1 MALKRLDT
9 GIKRLAGGIPK
20 RTKKPLAFIPPSPDP
35 MIGLPEGKT
44 NEESIGNEVKAVESS
59 IMARLKA
66 DAKRK
71 EIATSAEYYFVVCF
85 EDGNQASTF
94 LKALKYPDDNAA
106 FIDGTILADILN
118 IELPV
123 AEKMKPLREPDR
135 ALARLVQP
143 AWRK

>member
-1 MALKRLDT
+1 MALKRLDA
-9 GIKRLAGGIPK
+9 GIKRLAGSIPK
-20 RTKKPLAFIPPSPDP
+20 SRKKPLAFIPPEPDP
-35 MIGLPEGKT
+35 MLGISEGKT
-44 NEESIGNEVKAVESS
+44 NEELIGNEVKAVESS

-85 EDGNQASTF
+85 EDSNQASTF

-106 FIDGTILADILN
+106 FIDGTILAEILK

-123 AEKMKPLREPDR
+123 AEKMKPLRAPD
-135 ALARLVQP
+135 ASLARLVQP